1 MVARPYP
8 FLRRNSAWLESYN
21 FMDVPVIMTQ
31 SFTVRSVYI
40 SYAIFAGKMGS
51 IFLTV
56 TTFND
61 LIGAVIGR
69 VC

>member
-1 MVARPYP
+1 
-8 FLRRNSAWLESYN
+8 
-21 FMDVPVIMTQ
+21 MDVPVIMTQ
-31 SFTVRSVYI
+31 SFTVRIVYS